1 VGKTRLEAFSDG
13 VLAIAPRRYARR
25 YRVDGPASSTYR
37 IRTELRTMVNAAIE
51 ETG

>member
-1 VGKTRLEAFSDG
+1 MMQVIGMESLFQ
-13 VLAIAPRRYARR
+13 LAIAPRRYARR
-25 YRVDGPASSTYR
+25 YRVDGPASSTYP